1 MRALALFAVGAA
13 WLGLAA
19 GAAWVGLPS
28 AADAQTYP
36 NRPVKLV
43 VPFAAGGNT
52 DVMGRVLAAKMSEL
66 LGQQVTVENRTGAGS
81 VVGTEIVARSAPDGY
96 TLLLTTVAHAANPAF
111 YKKLTYDAVKD
122 FEPIGLA
129 AISPLVLEVHPSIP
143 ATDTKSL
150 IKLLKDNPGKYSYGS
165 AGTGSAIFL
174 ACELFKRMA
183 GVDVVHVPYRG
194 AGPMLNDLVAGQV
207 AMAIDATSTS
217 MPHVNSGALRGLA
230 VSTPTRIKAA
240 PNLPTIAETLP
251 GYQGYTWG
259 GLFAPAGTPKPII
272 EQLAGALAKTV
283 ADATV
288 RQRMEELGN
297 ETNENPTPEGL
308 AKFLADERTK
318 WLGLFEGSDIR
329 LD

>member
-1 MRALALFAVGAA
+1 MRGRALMAACAALMAVAA
-13 WLGLAA
+13 TAN
-19 GAAWVGLPS
+19 
-28 AADAQTYP
+28 AQSFP

-66 LGQQVTVENRTGAGS
+66 LGQQVAVENRTGAGS
-81 VVGTEIVARSAPDGY
+81 VVGTEVVARAAPDGY

-143 ATDTKSL
+143 ATDTQGL
-150 IKLLKDNPGKYSYGS
+150 IKLLKDNPGKYAYGS

-207 AMAIDATSTS
+207 AMSIDATSTS

-230 VSTPTRIKAA
+230 VSTPQRIKAA

-251 GYQGYTWG
+251 GYRGYTWG
-259 GLFAPAGTPKPII
+259 GMFAPAGTPKPII
-272 EQLAGALAKTV
+272 TQLAAALDKTV
-283 ADATV
+283 ADPGV
-288 RQRMEELGN
+288 RQRLEELGN
-297 ETNENPTPEGL
+297 EVIDHPSPEGL
-308 AKFLADERTK
+308 AKFLDDERTK
-318 WLGLFEGSDIR
+318 WLALFEGTDIR

>member
-1 MRALALFAVGAA
+1 MRRRALLAVCAAVSAFAFTPPSP
-13 WLGLAA
+13 A
-19 GAAWVGLPS
+19 GAQA
-28 AADAQTYP
+28 YP
-36 NRPVKLV
+36 NRPIKLV

-52 DVMGRVLAAKMSEL
+52 DVMARVITAKMSEG
-66 LGQQVTVENRTGAGS
+66 LGQQVAVENRTGAGS
-81 VVGTEIVARSAPDGY
+81 VVGTEMVARAAPDGY

-129 AISPLVLEVHPSIP
+129 AISPLVLSVHPSVP
-143 ATDTKSL
+143 VTDTAGL

-174 ACELFKRMA
+174 AFELFKRMA

-194 AGPMLNDLVAGQV
+194 AGPMINDLVAGQV
-207 AMAIDATSTS
+207 VMTIDATSTQ
-217 MPHVNSGALRGLA
+217 MPHVKSGALRGLA

-259 GLFAPAGTPKPII
+259 GMFAPAGTPKPIVERI
-272 EQLAGALAKTV
+272 AAELAKTM
-283 ADATV
+283 ADPTV
-288 RQRMEELGN
+288 RLRMEELGN
-297 ETNENPTPEGL
+297 ETNENPTPEGM
-308 AKFLADERTK
+308 AKFLAEERTK
-318 WLGLFEGSDIR
+318 WLALFEGSDIK